1 MLLCVCVA
9 FGCFSVENDSSDTA
23 FICLIETQL
32 LVECLHKHITGG
44 KAAFPSVP
52 PRNMT
57 EFSWSVYI
65 CRYFHYYHPK
75 ILHKRKDEKPW
86 SFIQNTSILIVRI
99 MGNLLGSPFFGSGG
113 SHLSLSRQS
122 SPGAYGQFSY

>member
-57 EFSWSVYI
+57 EFS
-65 CRYFHYYHPK
+65 
-75 ILHKRKDEKPW
+75 
-86 SFIQNTSILIVRI
+86 
-99 MGNLLGSPFFGSGG
+99 
-113 SHLSLSRQS
+113 
-122 SPGAYGQFSY
+122 